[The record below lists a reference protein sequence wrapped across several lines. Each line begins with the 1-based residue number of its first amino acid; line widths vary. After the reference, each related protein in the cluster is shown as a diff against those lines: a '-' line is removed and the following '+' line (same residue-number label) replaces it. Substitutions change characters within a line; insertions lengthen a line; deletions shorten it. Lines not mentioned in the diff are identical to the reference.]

1 LARYA
6 VDIAANKWRNRGHFA
21 SLPAWRAAYIRGVNR
36 PLAPLRPRRPN
47 DRLRLAIAWCVLA
60 LAALGLLAAAGP
72 ASAADPASAPAAAD
86 EAAAGL
92 GGAIAK
98 QAREFVQDNG
108 ARPGMRVEVE
118 VGALDPRL
126 RLAACD
132 SDLTQ
137 SLESPAQ
144 PVGRVTVRVS
154 CEGST
159 PWTVFVPAQVRIFR
173 PVVVVKTALRRD
185 SIIGAGD
192 VALVE
197 QDVSLLNRGY
207 VTEVEQVIGR
217 KLTRAT
223 RTDQVLT
230 PAMLQLAEAVRRG
243 DQVVISAR
251 SGGINVR
258 MQGEALSG
266 GTLGQQISVRNL
278 TSQRVIRARVV
289 GPGQV
294 EVEM

>member
-1 LARYA
+1 MMA
-6 VDIAANKWRNRGHFA
+6 K
-21 SLPAWRAAYIRGVNR
+21 
-36 PLAPLRPRRPN
+36 
-47 DRLRLAIAWCVLA
+47 RLALVGVLP
-60 LAALGLLAAAGP
+60 ALGLFGYSQAH
-72 ASAADPASAPAAAD
+72 AADLTLP
-86 EAAAGL
+86 EEL
-92 GGAIAK
+92 IGATEGFLEFMVEDYLERSEIT
-98 QAREFVQDNG
+98 ARHEIQVN
-108 ARPGMRVEVE
+108 P
-118 VGALDPRL
+118 LDPRL

-132 SDLTQ
+132 SNLTQ

-173 PVVVVKTALRRD
+173 PVVLVKTALRRD

-278 TSQRVIRARVV
+278 TSQRVIRARVT

>member
-1 LARYA
+1 MMA
-6 VDIAANKWRNRGHFA
+6 K
-21 SLPAWRAAYIRGVNR
+21 
-36 PLAPLRPRRPN
+36 
-47 DRLRLAIAWCVLA
+47 RLALVGVLP
-60 LAALGLLAAAGP
+60 ALGLFGYSQAH
-72 ASAADPASAPAAAD
+72 AADLTLP
-86 EAAAGL
+86 EEL
-92 GGAIAK
+92 IGATEGFLEFMVEDYLERSEIT
-98 QAREFVQDNG
+98 ARHEIQVN
-108 ARPGMRVEVE
+108 P
-118 VGALDPRL
+118 LDPRL

-173 PVVVVKTALRRD
+173 PVVLVKTALRRD

-197 QDVSLLNRGY
+197 QDVSLPNRGY

-266 GTLGQQISVRNL
+266 GTLCQQISVRNL
-278 TSQRVIRARVV
+278 TSQRVIRARVA

-294 EVEM
+294 VVEM

>member
-1 LARYA
+1 MMA
-6 VDIAANKWRNRGHFA
+6 K
-21 SLPAWRAAYIRGVNR
+21 
-36 PLAPLRPRRPN
+36 
-47 DRLRLAIAWCVLA
+47 RLALVGVLP
-60 LAALGLLAAAGP
+60 ALGLFGYSQAH
-72 ASAADPASAPAAAD
+72 AADLTLP
-86 EAAAGL
+86 EEL
-92 GGAIAK
+92 IGATEGFLEFMVEDYLQRSEIT
-98 QAREFVQDNG
+98 ARHEIQVT
-108 ARPGMRVEVE
+108 P
-118 VGALDPRL
+118 LDPRL

-230 PAMLQLAEAVRRG
+230 PAMLQLAEAVGRG

-278 TSQRVIRARVV
+278 TSQRVIRARVT

>member
-1 LARYA
+1 MKTLTTLFRHMMA
-6 VDIAANKWRNRGHFA
+6 K
-21 SLPAWRAAYIRGVNR
+21 
-36 PLAPLRPRRPN
+36 
-47 DRLRLAIAWCVLA
+47 RLALVGVLP
-60 LAALGLLAAAGP
+60 ALGLFGYSQAH
-72 ASAADPASAPAAAD
+72 AADLTLP
-86 EAAAGL
+86 EEL
-92 GGAIAK
+92 IGATEGFL
-98 QAREFVQDNG
+98 EF
-108 ARPGMRVEVE
+108 MVEDYLERSEITGRHEIQVNP
-118 VGALDPRL
+118 LDPRL

-173 PVVVVKTALRRD
+173 PVVLVKTALRRD

-278 TSQRVIRARVV
+278 TSQRVIRARVA

>member
-1 LARYA
+1 MMA
-6 VDIAANKWRNRGHFA
+6 K
-21 SLPAWRAAYIRGVNR
+21 
-36 PLAPLRPRRPN
+36 
-47 DRLRLAIAWCVLA
+47 RLAVVGVLP
-60 LAALGLLAAAGP
+60 ALGLFGYSQAH
-72 ASAADPASAPAAAD
+72 AADLTLP
-86 EAAAGL
+86 EEL
-92 GGAIAK
+92 IGATEGFLEFMVEDYLERSEIT
-98 QAREFVQDNG
+98 ARHEIQVN
-108 ARPGMRVEVE
+108 P
-118 VGALDPRL
+118 LDPRL

-159 PWTVFVPAQVRIFR
+159 PWAVFVPAQVRIFR

-278 TSQRVIRARVV
+278 TSQRVIRARVA

>member
-1 LARYA
+1 MMA
-6 VDIAANKWRNRGHFA
+6 K
-21 SLPAWRAAYIRGVNR
+21 
-36 PLAPLRPRRPN
+36 
-47 DRLRLAIAWCVLA
+47 RLALVGVLP
-60 LAALGLLAAAGP
+60 ALGLFGYSQAH
-72 ASAADPASAPAAAD
+72 AADLTLP
-86 EAAAGL
+86 EEL
-92 GGAIAK
+92 IGATEGFLEFMVEDYLERSEIT
-98 QAREFVQDNG
+98 ARHEIQVN
-108 ARPGMRVEVE
+108 P
-118 VGALDPRL
+118 LDPRL

>member
-1 LARYA
+1 MKTLTTLFRHMMA
-6 VDIAANKWRNRGHFA
+6 K
-21 SLPAWRAAYIRGVNR
+21 
-36 PLAPLRPRRPN
+36 
-47 DRLRLAIAWCVLA
+47 RLALVGVLP
-60 LAALGLLAAAGP
+60 ALGLFGYNQAH
-72 ASAADPASAPAAAD
+72 AADLTLP
-86 EAAAGL
+86 EEL
-92 GGAIAK
+92 IGATEGFLEFMVEDYLERSEIT
-98 QAREFVQDNG
+98 ARHEIQVT
-108 ARPGMRVEVE
+108 P
-118 VGALDPRL
+118 LDPRL

-278 TSQRVIRARVV
+278 TSQRVIRARVA

>member
-1 LARYA
+1 MKTLTTLFRHMMA
-6 VDIAANKWRNRGHFA
+6 K
-21 SLPAWRAAYIRGVNR
+21 
-36 PLAPLRPRRPN
+36 
-47 DRLRLAIAWCVLA
+47 RLALVGVLP
-60 LAALGLLAAAGP
+60 ALGLFGYSQAH
-72 ASAADPASAPAAAD
+72 AADLTLP
-86 EAAAGL
+86 EEL
-92 GGAIAK
+92 IGATEGFLEFMVEDYLERSEIT
-98 QAREFVQDNG
+98 ARHEIQVN
-108 ARPGMRVEVE
+108 P
-118 VGALDPRL
+118 LDPRL

-132 SDLTQ
+132 SNLTQ

-278 TSQRVIRARVV
+278 TSQRVIRARVA

>member
-1 LARYA
+1 MKTLTTLFRHMMA
-6 VDIAANKWRNRGHFA
+6 K
-21 SLPAWRAAYIRGVNR
+21 
-36 PLAPLRPRRPN
+36 
-47 DRLRLAIAWCVLA
+47 RLALVGVLP
-60 LAALGLLAAAGP
+60 ALGLFGYSQAH
-72 ASAADPASAPAAAD
+72 AADLTLP
-86 EAAAGL
+86 EEL
-92 GGAIAK
+92 IGATEGFLEFMVEDYLERSEIT
-98 QAREFVQDNG
+98 ARHEIQVN
-108 ARPGMRVEVE
+108 P
-118 VGALDPRL
+118 LDPRL

-132 SDLTQ
+132 SNLTQ

-173 PVVVVKTALRRD
+173 PVVVVKTALKRD

-258 MQGEALSG
+258 MQGEALSD

-278 TSQRVIRARVV
+278 TSQRVIRARVT

>member
-1 LARYA
+1 MKTLTTLFRHMMA
-6 VDIAANKWRNRGHFA
+6 K
-21 SLPAWRAAYIRGVNR
+21 
-36 PLAPLRPRRPN
+36 
-47 DRLRLAIAWCVLA
+47 RLALVGVLP
-60 LAALGLLAAAGP
+60 ALGLFGYSQAH
-72 ASAADPASAPAAAD
+72 AADLTLP
-86 EAAAGL
+86 EEL
-92 GGAIAK
+92 IGATEGFLEFMVEDYLERSEIT
-98 QAREFVQDNG
+98 ARHEIQVN
-108 ARPGMRVEVE
+108 P
-118 VGALDPRL
+118 LDPRL

-132 SDLTQ
+132 SNLTQ

-266 GTLGQQISVRNL
+266 GTLGEQISVRNL
-278 TSQRVIRARVV
+278 TSQRVIRARVA

>member
-1 LARYA
+1 MKTLTTLFRHMMA
-6 VDIAANKWRNRGHFA
+6 K
-21 SLPAWRAAYIRGVNR
+21 
-36 PLAPLRPRRPN
+36 
-47 DRLRLAIAWCVLA
+47 RLALVGVLP
-60 LAALGLLAAAGP
+60 ALGLFGYSQAH
-72 ASAADPASAPAAAD
+72 AADLTLP
-86 EAAAGL
+86 EEL
-92 GGAIAK
+92 IGATEGFL
-98 QAREFVQDNG
+98 EF
-108 ARPGMRVEVE
+108 MVEDYLERSEITGRHEIQVNP
-118 VGALDPRL
+118 LDPRL

-132 SDLTQ
+132 SNLTQ

-278 TSQRVIRARVV
+278 TSQRVIRARVA

>member
-1 LARYA
+1 MKTLTTLFRHMMA
-6 VDIAANKWRNRGHFA
+6 K
-21 SLPAWRAAYIRGVNR
+21 
-36 PLAPLRPRRPN
+36 
-47 DRLRLAIAWCVLA
+47 RLALVGVLP
-60 LAALGLLAAAGP
+60 ALGLFGYSQAH
-72 ASAADPASAPAAAD
+72 AADLTLP
-86 EAAAGL
+86 EEL
-92 GGAIAK
+92 IGATEGFLEFMVEDYLERSEIT
-98 QAREFVQDNG
+98 ARHEIQVN
-108 ARPGMRVEVE
+108 P
-118 VGALDPRL
+118 LDPRL

-159 PWTVFVPAQVRIFR
+159 PWAVFVPAQVRIFR

-266 GTLGQQISVRNL
+266 GTLGEQISVRNL
-278 TSQRVIRARVV
+278 TSQRVIRARVA

>member
-1 LARYA
+1 MMA
-6 VDIAANKWRNRGHFA
+6 K
-21 SLPAWRAAYIRGVNR
+21 
-36 PLAPLRPRRPN
+36 
-47 DRLRLAIAWCVLA
+47 RLALVGVLP
-60 LAALGLLAAAGP
+60 ALGLFGYSQAH
-72 ASAADPASAPAAAD
+72 AADLTLP
-86 EAAAGL
+86 EEL
-92 GGAIAK
+92 IGATEGFLEFMVEDYLQRSEIT
-98 QAREFVQDNG
+98 ARHEIQVN
-108 ARPGMRVEVE
+108 P
-118 VGALDPRL
+118 LDPRL

-278 TSQRVIRARVV
+278 TSQRVIRARVT

>member
-1 LARYA
+1 MMA
-6 VDIAANKWRNRGHFA
+6 K
-21 SLPAWRAAYIRGVNR
+21 
-36 PLAPLRPRRPN
+36 
-47 DRLRLAIAWCVLA
+47 RLALVGVLP
-60 LAALGLLAAAGP
+60 ALGLFGYSQAH
-72 ASAADPASAPAAAD
+72 AADLTLP
-86 EAAAGL
+86 EEL
-92 GGAIAK
+92 IGATEGFLEFMVEDYLQRSEIT
-98 QAREFVQDNG
+98 ARHEIQVN
-108 ARPGMRVEVE
+108 P
-118 VGALDPRL
+118 LDPRL

-223 RTDQVLT
+223 RADQVLT

-278 TSQRVIRARVV
+278 TSQRVIRARVA

>member
-1 LARYA
+1 MMA
-6 VDIAANKWRNRGHFA
+6 K
-21 SLPAWRAAYIRGVNR
+21 
-36 PLAPLRPRRPN
+36 
-47 DRLRLAIAWCVLA
+47 RLALVGVLP
-60 LAALGLLAAAGP
+60 ALGLFGYSQAH
-72 ASAADPASAPAAAD
+72 AADLTLP
-86 EAAAGL
+86 EEL
-92 GGAIAK
+92 IGATEGFLEFMVEDYLERSEIT
-98 QAREFVQDNG
+98 ARHEIQVN
-108 ARPGMRVEVE
+108 P
-118 VGALDPRL
+118 LDPRL

-217 KLTRAT
+217 KLTRAA

-258 MQGEALSG
+258 MQGEVLSG
-266 GTLGQQISVRNL
+266 DTLGQQISVRNL
-278 TSQRVIRARVV
+278 TSQRVIRARVA

>member
-1 LARYA
+1 MMA
-6 VDIAANKWRNRGHFA
+6 K
-21 SLPAWRAAYIRGVNR
+21 
-36 PLAPLRPRRPN
+36 
-47 DRLRLAIAWCVLA
+47 RLALVGVLP
-60 LAALGLLAAAGP
+60 ALGLFGYSQAH
-72 ASAADPASAPAAAD
+72 AADLTLP
-86 EAAAGL
+86 EEL
-92 GGAIAK
+92 IGATEGFLEFMVEDYLQRSEIT
-98 QAREFVQDNG
+98 ARHEIQVN
-108 ARPGMRVEVE
+108 P
-118 VGALDPRL
+118 LDPRL

-132 SDLTQ
+132 SNLTQ

-278 TSQRVIRARVV
+278 TSQRVIRARVA

>member
-1 LARYA
+1 MMA
-6 VDIAANKWRNRGHFA
+6 K
-21 SLPAWRAAYIRGVNR
+21 
-36 PLAPLRPRRPN
+36 
-47 DRLRLAIAWCVLA
+47 RLALVGVLP
-60 LAALGLLAAAGP
+60 ALGLFGYSQAH
-72 ASAADPASAPAAAD
+72 AADLTLP
-86 EAAAGL
+86 EEL
-92 GGAIAK
+92 IGATEGFL
-98 QAREFVQDNG
+98 EF
-108 ARPGMRVEVE
+108 MVEDYLERSEITGRHEIQVNP
-118 VGALDPRL
+118 LDPRL

-173 PVVVVKTALRRD
+173 PVVLVKTALRRD

-278 TSQRVIRARVV
+278 TSQRVIRARVA

>member
-1 LARYA
+1 MMA
-6 VDIAANKWRNRGHFA
+6 K
-21 SLPAWRAAYIRGVNR
+21 
-36 PLAPLRPRRPN
+36 
-47 DRLRLAIAWCVLA
+47 RLALVGVLP
-60 LAALGLLAAAGP
+60 ALGLFGY
-72 ASAADPASAPAAAD
+72 SQTHAADLTLP
-86 EAAAGL
+86 EEL
-92 GGAIAK
+92 IGATEGFLEFMVEDYLERSEIT
-98 QAREFVQDNG
+98 ARHEIQVN
-108 ARPGMRVEVE
+108 P
-118 VGALDPRL
+118 LDPRL

-159 PWTVFVPAQVRIFR
+159 PWAVFVPAQVRIFR

-278 TSQRVIRARVV
+278 TSQRVIRARVA

>member
-1 LARYA
+1 MMA
-6 VDIAANKWRNRGHFA
+6 K
-21 SLPAWRAAYIRGVNR
+21 
-36 PLAPLRPRRPN
+36 
-47 DRLRLAIAWCVLA
+47 RLALVGVLP
-60 LAALGLLAAAGP
+60 ALGLFGYNQAH
-72 ASAADPASAPAAAD
+72 AADLTLP
-86 EAAAGL
+86 EEL
-92 GGAIAK
+92 IGATEGFLEFMVEDYLERSEIT
-98 QAREFVQDNG
+98 ARHEIQVN
-108 ARPGMRVEVE
+108 P
-118 VGALDPRL
+118 LDPRL

-278 TSQRVIRARVV
+278 TSQRVIRARVA

>member
-1 LARYA
+1 MKTLTTLFRHMMA
-6 VDIAANKWRNRGHFA
+6 K
-21 SLPAWRAAYIRGVNR
+21 
-36 PLAPLRPRRPN
+36 
-47 DRLRLAIAWCVLA
+47 RLALVGVLP
-60 LAALGLLAAAGP
+60 ALGLFGYSQAH
-72 ASAADPASAPAAAD
+72 AADLTLP
-86 EAAAGL
+86 EEL
-92 GGAIAK
+92 IGATEGFLEFMVEDYLERSEIT
-98 QAREFVQDNG
+98 ARHEIQVN
-108 ARPGMRVEVE
+108 P
-118 VGALDPRL
+118 LDPRL

-278 TSQRVIRARVV
+278 TSQRVIQARVA

>member
-1 LARYA
+1 MVEDYLERSEITARHE
-6 VDIAANKWRNRGHFA
+6 IQ
-21 SLPAWRAAYIRGVNR
+21 VN
-36 PLAPLRPRRPN
+36 P
-47 DRLRLAIAWCVLA
+47 
-60 LAALGLLAAAGP
+60 
-72 ASAADPASAPAAAD
+72 
-86 EAAAGL
+86 
-92 GGAIAK
+92 
-98 QAREFVQDNG
+98 
-108 ARPGMRVEVE
+108 
-118 VGALDPRL
+118 LDPRL

-159 PWTVFVPAQVRIFR
+159 PWAVFVPAQVRIFR
-173 PVVVVKTALRRD
+173 PVVVVKTALKRD

-278 TSQRVIRARVV
+278 TSQRVIRARVA

>member
-1 LARYA
+1 MKTLTTLFRHMMA
-6 VDIAANKWRNRGHFA
+6 K
-21 SLPAWRAAYIRGVNR
+21 
-36 PLAPLRPRRPN
+36 
-47 DRLRLAIAWCVLA
+47 RLALVGVLP
-60 LAALGLLAAAGP
+60 ALGLFGYSQAH
-72 ASAADPASAPAAAD
+72 AADLTLP
-86 EAAAGL
+86 EEL
-92 GGAIAK
+92 IGATEGFLEFMVEDYLERSEIT
-98 QAREFVQDNG
+98 ARHEIQVN
-108 ARPGMRVEVE
+108 P
-118 VGALDPRL
+118 LDPRL

-278 TSQRVIRARVV
+278 TSQRVIRARVA

>member
-1 LARYA
+1 MKTLTTLFRHMMA
-6 VDIAANKWRNRGHFA
+6 K
-21 SLPAWRAAYIRGVNR
+21 
-36 PLAPLRPRRPN
+36 
-47 DRLRLAIAWCVLA
+47 RLALVGVLP
-60 LAALGLLAAAGP
+60 ALGLFGYSQAHAANLTLP
-72 ASAADPASAPAAAD
+72 
-86 EAAAGL
+86 EEL
-92 GGAIAK
+92 IGATEGFLEFMVEDYLERSEIT
-98 QAREFVQDNG
+98 ARHEIQVN
-108 ARPGMRVEVE
+108 P
-118 VGALDPRL
+118 LDPRL

-132 SDLTQ
+132 SNLTQ

-278 TSQRVIRARVV
+278 TSQRVIRARVA

>member
-1 LARYA
+1 MKTLTTLFRHMMA
-6 VDIAANKWRNRGHFA
+6 K
-21 SLPAWRAAYIRGVNR
+21 
-36 PLAPLRPRRPN
+36 
-47 DRLRLAIAWCVLA
+47 RLALVGVLP
-60 LAALGLLAAAGP
+60 ALGLFGYSQAH
-72 ASAADPASAPAAAD
+72 AADLTLP
-86 EAAAGL
+86 EEL
-92 GGAIAK
+92 IGATEGFLEFMVEDYLERSEIT
-98 QAREFVQDNG
+98 ARHEIQVN
-108 ARPGMRVEVE
+108 P
-118 VGALDPRL
+118 LDPRL

>member
-1 LARYA
+1 MMAKRLAL
-6 VDIAANKWRNRGHFA
+6 VGV
-21 SLPAWRAAYIRGVNR
+21 LPA
-36 PLAPLRPRRPN
+36 
-47 DRLRLAIAWCVLA
+47 
-60 LAALGLLAAAGP
+60 LGMFGY
-72 ASAADPASAPAAAD
+72 SQTHAADLTLP
-86 EAAAGL
+86 EEL
-92 GGAIAK
+92 IGATEGFLEFMVEDYLERSEIT
-98 QAREFVQDNG
+98 ARHEIQVN
-108 ARPGMRVEVE
+108 P
-118 VGALDPRL
+118 LDPRL

-278 TSQRVIRARVV
+278 TSQRVIRARVA

>member
-1 LARYA
+1 MMA
-6 VDIAANKWRNRGHFA
+6 K
-21 SLPAWRAAYIRGVNR
+21 
-36 PLAPLRPRRPN
+36 
-47 DRLRLAIAWCVLA
+47 RLALVGVLP
-60 LAALGLLAAAGP
+60 ALGLFGY
-72 ASAADPASAPAAAD
+72 SQTHAADLTLP
-86 EAAAGL
+86 EEL
-92 GGAIAK
+92 IGATEGFL
-98 QAREFVQDNG
+98 EF
-108 ARPGMRVEVE
+108 MVEDYLERSEITGRHEIQVNPI
-118 VGALDPRL
+118 DPRL

-278 TSQRVIRARVV
+278 TSQRVIRARVA

>member
-1 LARYA
+1 MMA
-6 VDIAANKWRNRGHFA
+6 K
-21 SLPAWRAAYIRGVNR
+21 
-36 PLAPLRPRRPN
+36 
-47 DRLRLAIAWCVLA
+47 RLAVVGVLP
-60 LAALGLLAAAGP
+60 ALGLFGYSQAH
-72 ASAADPASAPAAAD
+72 AADLTLP
-86 EAAAGL
+86 EEL
-92 GGAIAK
+92 IGATEGFLEFMVEDYLERSEIT
-98 QAREFVQDNG
+98 ARHEIQVN
-108 ARPGMRVEVE
+108 P
-118 VGALDPRL
+118 LDPRL

-278 TSQRVIRARVV
+278 TSQRVIRARVA